1 MTGALPEVFRLERI
15 TLSQSALQQTREIFT
30 AADIGGSGRNIW
42 LLGPDNRLC
51 STDAPHSISASASFA
66 LPFGRGKQLLGNAS
80 GFVNQLV
87 GGWRGNL
94 VFIASSG
101 YPVTIPC
108 TISTTS
114 GSGCNAIQTGQP
126 LYPKNRTFNQ
136 WWNPAAFT
144 NPPVA
149 TTLGQT
155 DLSPLG
161 GWPAQVRG
169 PYYRRA
175 DLSMFKEFP
184 VKESQRFEFRAEI
197 FNLPILR
204 TLVLLA
210 SPAETPAY
218 SLRLEFDPLT
228 TITLAALPPCVTA
241 KTMRDRS
248 SLL

>member
-1 MTGALPEVFRLERI
+1 MFL
-15 TLSQSALQQTREIFT
+15 
-30 AADIGGSGRNIW
+30 
-42 LLGPDNRLC
+42 
-51 STDAPHSISASASFA
+51 
-66 LPFGRGKQLLGNAS
+66 
-80 GFVNQLV
+80 
-87 GGWRGNL
+87 
-94 VFIASSG
+94 ASSG

-114 GSGCNAIQTGQP
+114 GSGCNANKTGEP

-161 GWPAQVRG
+161 GLPGQVRG

-197 FNLPILR
+197 FNITNTPNFSAPGFTGGDAGVQPPPGVRSFNNKNFGRITSMR
-204 TLVLLA
+204 NGQNDERQIQLA
-210 SPAETPAY
+210 LKY
-218 SLRLEFDPLT
+218 YF
-228 TITLAALPPCVTA
+228 
-241 KTMRDRS
+241 
-248 SLL
+248 